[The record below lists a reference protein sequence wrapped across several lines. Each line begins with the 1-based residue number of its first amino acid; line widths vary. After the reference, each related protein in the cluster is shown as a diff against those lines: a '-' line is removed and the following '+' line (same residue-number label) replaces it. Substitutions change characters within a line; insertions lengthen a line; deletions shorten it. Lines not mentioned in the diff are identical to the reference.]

1 MTVRGLRVLRVLAA
15 VLVLRDPEAVL
26 VRLVPWDL
34 RVNPD
39 FRVTRGLLG
48 LPGLSDLL
56 DPPELPELLDLPEP
70 PELLALPDLL
80 ELLDPL
86 ELPDP
91 LEPLD
96 PPELPDPLELMA
108 LQGLPELPGPPDLP
122 AL

>member
-1 MTVRGLRVLRVLAA
+1 MLPAVTITIAVTVTVRGLRVLRVLAA

-56 DPPELPELLDLPEP
+56 V
-70 PELLALPDLL
+70 LPDLPVH
-80 ELLDPL
+80 LL
-86 ELPDP
+86 
-91 LEPLD
+91 
-96 PPELPDPLELMA
+96 
-108 LQGLPELPGPPDLP
+108 
-122 AL
+122 